1 MYKNIQWVVCAQSCL
16 TLGDPVD
23 CSQPDSSVHGISQ
36 ARILEWVA
44 VSSSQ
49 GSSWLREQTG
59 IPWLGRWILYQWA
72 TWKALCWSE
81 HKLLACCADTLL
93 MKKTLCSLPGVG
105 WAMSGEG
112 RGQEVLSGFRLTAL
126 LWKNKTKTTLQEA
139 NGRDGD
145 EEVFWTQ
152 SKVGVDL
159 VAWRRF
165 Y

>member
-1 MYKNIQWVVCAQSCL
+1 MPSRFSRVQLC
-16 TLGDPVD
+16 DPMD
-23 CSQPDSSVHGISQ
+23 CNPPGSSVHGILQ
-36 ARILEWVA
+36 VRILRWVA
-44 VSSSQ
+44 IPYPR
-49 GSSWLREQTG
+49 GSSWPRKG
-59 IPWLGRWILYQWA
+59 IWVSFISYIGRQVLNHYA
-72 TWKALCWSE
+72 PWKALCWSE

-126 LWKNKTKTTLQEA
+126 LWKNKTKTTLQEV

-145 EEVFWTQ
+145 KEVFWTQ